1 MRHGETDASGSKV
14 KDGIVTVQDFNATI
28 AHALGLN
35 WNEIIMSPSKRP
47 FQIADKGK
55 PLTSIFS

>member
-1 MRHGETDASGSKV
+1 VS
-14 KDGIVTVQDFNATI
+14 VQDFNATI

-35 WNEIIMSPSKRP
+35 WNEIISSPSKRP

-55 PLTSIFS
+55 PLTSIFI